1 MILAVNWVICP
12 YSYFLLIS
20 QISNGIS
27 QSILI
32 KNLNKV
38 FHLIHLYRVDSST
51 SYLRTGPFQV
61 EGISSYFLSIACFIE
76 MQLLNAKCKP

>member
-12 YSYFLLIS
+12 YSYCLLIS
-20 QISNGIS
+20 QISNAIS

-38 FHLIHLYRVDSST
+38 FRLIHLYRVDTST

-61 EGISSYFLSIACFIE
+61 EGISSYFLLVACFIE
-76 MQLLNAKCKP
+76 MQELNAK